1 MIDRRLLPTLL
12 LFLLLPTGINAG
24 LIEGRVVRGDEP
36 VPDIRVAAYAGADFS
51 GAPLALSAPSDG
63 EGKYRLD
70 LPAGLYSLY
79 ARDPEGKLFALCGR
93 NPVAVAESPVW
104 AGLRAVPVDPV
115 ETLSYDDEYSAA
127 IEGTVLL
134 DGKPLADAYVYLY
147 LDASE
152 DLKGNGYRISPPT
165 GADGRFAFDGLPESG
180 YFLVA
185 RQRQGGGKV
194 GPVREG
200 DALAIHPGNPL
211 AARAG
216 QSLRVRMHAVRK
228 NQEAADSETFVRAS
242 GMAVRGTV
250 VDGEGRPAAGVHV
263 FAYTDRV
270 IGHQRPAA
278 LSPPTGADGRFTVNL
293 KEPGIYYVGARE
305 YYGDSPAPGE
315 RFGMVETSAD
325 HSLKVE
331 KDQLIEDV
339 EIVVEPIELN

>member
-1 MIDRRLLPTLL
+1 MIRRALFALTLL
-12 LFLLLPTGINAG
+12 LIALPVAASAAV
-24 LIEGRVVRGDEP
+24 EGRVVLGDES
-36 VPDIRVAAYAGADFS
+36 VPGIRVAAYAGADFS

-70 LPAGLYSLY
+70 LPPGLYSLY
-79 ARDPEGKLFALCGR
+79 ARDEERKLFAICGR
-93 NPVAVAESPVW
+93 NPVAVAGEAVW
-104 AGLRAVPVDPV
+104 AGLRAVTVDPV
-115 ETLSYDDEYSAA
+115 VILPYDDEYSAA

-165 GADGRFAFDGLPESG
+165 DADGRFAFDGLPESG

-216 QSLRVRMHAVRK
+216 QSLRVTLHAVRK
-228 NQEAADSETFVRAS
+228 SQEATDSETFVRAS
-242 GMAVRGTV
+242 GMAIRGTV
-250 VDGEGRPAAGVHV
+250 VDPAGRPAAGVHV

-305 YYGDSPAPGE
+305 EYGDSPAPGE
-315 RFGMVETSAD
+315 RFGMYEETSD
-325 HSLKVE
+325 HSLKIG
-331 KDQLIEDV
+331 KDSLIEDV
-339 EIVVEPIELN
+339 KIVVEPIELN

>member
-1 MIDRRLLPTLL
+1 MIRRALFALCLL
-12 LFLLLPTGINAG
+12 LIALPAAASAAV
-24 LIEGRVVRGDEP
+24 EGRVVLGDEP
-36 VPDIRVAAYAGADFS
+36 VPGIRVAAYAGADFS

-70 LPAGLYSLY
+70 LPPGLYSLY
-79 ARDPEGKLFALCGR
+79 ARDDDRKLFAICGR
-93 NPVAVAESPVW
+93 NPVAVAGKAVW
-104 AGLRAVPVDPV
+104 AGLRAVSVDPV
-115 ETLSYDDEYSAA
+115 EALTYDDEYSAA

-165 GADGRFAFDGLPESG
+165 DADGRFAFDGLPESG

-216 QSLRVRMHAVRK
+216 QSLRVTFHAVRK
-228 NQEAADSETFVRAS
+228 SQEATDSETFVRAS
-242 GMAVRGTV
+242 GMAIRGTV
-250 VDGEGRPAAGVHV
+250 VDGEGRPATGVHV

-305 YYGDSPAPGE
+305 EYGDSPAPGE
-315 RFGMVETSAD
+315 RFGMYEKTAD
-325 HSLKVE
+325 HSLKIE
-331 KDQLIEDV
+331 KDSLIEDV